1 MNTLTKCLDLS
12 GKFSE
17 SPLRR
22 HQSLQQL
29 LQFDADT
36 HPSRLQHIIENLQQ
50 TLKVFVIGEV
60 KAGKSS
66 LINTLV
72 GQEISP
78 TNILEATA
86 SLWEIGY
93 GSEDSAC
100 IEYHNGQNETIP
112 FENVQSVLS
121 ITNQENLEKAKDIAC
136 IKVRTKQHD
145 FRELLLVDSPG
156 LATVTEQNAQL
167 TRSVLE
173 DVDIAL
179 WVLNANHLGQT
190 DIMQEVENLAQL
202 GKPIIAVISKID
214 EVDTSPERLI
224 KYVSRHAGE
233 YFTEIFAL
241 SAHSSKPNDEYFEYF
256 EEFKTYLKEQ
266 VSQKAKDVKQDSV
279 ESSLEAL
286 HYAEKAVHESIIRQ
300 MQHKLNDL
308 SAFDQ
313 DLEFEKELLIS
324 EINSQVDS
332 QCTEIFQNSE
342 LQQQIK
348 TILLGHQQ
356 NDPVTQTKMENI
368 KNTLANPFSKV
379 QVMEESVLDQIVN
392 QQIYTIHDRVHPYY
406 ISSMKSLVANTQQ
419 KSKQRFTEFRSNEEL
434 LLQQSYAMFE
444 YDVKPELN
452 ETYDVMDTTMKAT
465 VFAGVAGTMA
475 AGYTAVLG
483 ANAAAV
489 TMGAAMSAIALPVVV
504 CGAVLGGGFAYFQN
518 KKNQD
523 ALQIEILRLTK
534 QIQDTVRAEL
544 LKTYHQKVESDI
556 QVLKHEYTK
565 GMLGG
570 YDIHQFRNH
579 MFATENY
586 VRNL

>member
-1 MNTLTKCLDLS
+1 MFT
-12 GKFSE
+12 
-17 SPLRR
+17 SPLRI
-22 HQSLQQL
+22 HQPLHL
-29 LQFDADT
+29 LFQFDVET
-36 HPSRLQHIIENLQQ
+36 HSSRLQHIIENLQQ

-66 LINTLV
+66 LINILV
-72 GQEISP
+72 GQQISP

-93 GSEDSAC
+93 GQEDTVS
-100 IEYHNGQNETIP
+100 IEYHNGLSEKIP
-112 FENVQSVLS
+112 FDQVQSVLS
-121 ITNQENLEKAKDIAC
+121 ITNQENLEKAKDIAYV
-136 IKVRTKQHD
+136 KVRTRKHD
-145 FRELLLVDSPG
+145 FRELLLIDSPG

-167 TRSVLE
+167 TRNVLE

-224 KYVSRHAGE
+224 KYVNRHAGE
-233 YFTEIFAL
+233 YFTEVFAL
-241 SAHSSKPNDEYFEYF
+241 SAHSSQQNDEYFEYF
-256 EEFKTYLKEQ
+256 EEFKKYLKEQ
-266 VSQKAKDVKQDSV
+266 VSHKAKDVKKDSV

-300 MQHKLNDL
+300 MQHKLTDL

-313 DLEFEKELLIS
+313 DLEFEKEMLIS

-332 QCTEIFQNSE
+332 ECTEICQNSA

-348 TILLGHQQ
+348 AILLGHQQ
-356 NDPVTQTKMENI
+356 NDPATQTKMENL

-379 QVMEESVLDQIVN
+379 QAMEESVLDQIVN
-392 QQIYTIHDRVHPYY
+392 QQIYTIHDHVQPYY
-406 ISSMKSLVANTQQ
+406 ISSMKSLVTNIQQ

-434 LLQQSYAMFE
+434 LLQQTYAMFD

-452 ETYDVMDTTMKAT
+452 ETYDVIDTTMKAT

-504 CGAVLGGGFAYFQN
+504 CGAVLGSGFAYFQN

-523 ALQIEILRLTK
+523 ALQVEILRLSK
-534 QIQDTVRAEL
+534 QIQDTVRFEL
-544 LKTYHQKVESDI
+544 LKTYHQKIESDI
-556 QVLKHEYTK
+556 HLLKHEYAK

-570 YDIHQFRNH
+570 YDINQFRNQ

-586 VRNL
+586 VRDL

>member
-1 MNTLTKCLDLS
+1 M
-12 GKFSE
+12 
-17 SPLRR
+17 
-22 HQSLQQL
+22 
-29 LQFDADT
+29 
-36 HPSRLQHIIENLQQ
+36 
-50 TLKVFVIGEV
+50 
-60 KAGKSS
+60 
-66 LINTLV
+66 
-72 GQEISP
+72 
-78 TNILEATA
+78 
-86 SLWEIGY
+86 
-93 GSEDSAC
+93 
-100 IEYHNGQNETIP
+100 
-112 FENVQSVLS
+112 
-121 ITNQENLEKAKDIAC
+121 
-136 IKVRTKQHD
+136 KVRTRKHD
-145 FRELLLVDSPG
+145 FRELLLIDSPG

-167 TRSVLE
+167 TRNVLE

-224 KYVSRHAGE
+224 KYVNRHAGE
-233 YFTEIFAL
+233 YFTEVFAL
-241 SAHSSKPNDEYFEYF
+241 SAHSSQQNDEYFEYF
-256 EEFKTYLKEQ
+256 EEFKKYLKEQ
-266 VSQKAKDVKQDSV
+266 VSHKAKDVKKDSV

-300 MQHKLNDL
+300 MQHKLTDL

-313 DLEFEKELLIS
+313 DLEFEKEMLIS

-332 QCTEIFQNSE
+332 QCTEICQNSA

-348 TILLGHQQ
+348 AILLGHQQ
-356 NDPVTQTKMENI
+356 NDPATQTKMENL

-379 QVMEESVLDQIVN
+379 QAMEESVLDQIVN
-392 QQIYTIHDRVHPYY
+392 QQIYTIHDHVQPYY
-406 ISSMKSLVANTQQ
+406 ISSMKSLVTNIQQ

-434 LLQQSYAMFE
+434 LLQQTYAMFD

-452 ETYDVMDTTMKAT
+452 ETYDVIDTTMKAT

-504 CGAVLGGGFAYFQN
+504 CGAVLGSGFAYFQN

-523 ALQIEILRLTK
+523 ALQVEILRLSK
-534 QIQDTVRAEL
+534 QIQDTVRFEL
-544 LKTYHQKVESDI
+544 LKTYHQKIESDI
-556 QVLKHEYTK
+556 HLLKHEYAK

-570 YDIHQFRNH
+570 YDINQFRNQ

-586 VRNL
+586 VRDL

>member
-1 MNTLTKCLDLS
+1 MFT
-12 GKFSE
+12 
-17 SPLRR
+17 SPLRI
-22 HQSLQQL
+22 HQPLHL
-29 LQFDADT
+29 LFQFDVET
-36 HPSRLQHIIENLQQ
+36 HSSRLQHIIENLQQ

-72 GQEISP
+72 GQQISP

-93 GSEDSAC
+93 GQEDTVS
-100 IEYHNGQNETIP
+100 IEYHNGLSEKIP
-112 FENVQSVLS
+112 FDQVHSVLS
-121 ITNQENLEKAKDIAC
+121 ITNQENLEKAKDIAYV
-136 IKVRTKQHD
+136 KVRTRQHD
-145 FRELLLVDSPG
+145 FRELLLIDSPG

-167 TRSVLE
+167 TRNVLE

-224 KYVSRHAGE
+224 KYVNRHAGE
-233 YFTEIFAL
+233 YFTEVFAL
-241 SAHSSKPNDEYFEYF
+241 SAHSSQQNDEYFEYF
-256 EEFKTYLKEQ
+256 EEFKKYLKEQ
-266 VSQKAKDVKQDSV
+266 VSHKAKDVKKDSV

-300 MQHKLNDL
+300 MQHKLTDL

-313 DLEFEKELLIS
+313 DLEFEKEMLIS

-332 QCTEIFQNSE
+332 QCTEICQNSA

-348 TILLGHQQ
+348 AILLGHQQ
-356 NDPVTQTKMENI
+356 NDPATQTKMENL

-379 QVMEESVLDQIVN
+379 QAMEESVLDQIVN
-392 QQIYTIHDRVHPYY
+392 QQIYTIHDHVQPYY
-406 ISSMKSLVANTQQ
+406 ISSMKSLVTNIQQ

-434 LLQQSYAMFE
+434 LLQQTYAMFD

-452 ETYDVMDTTMKAT
+452 ETYDVIDTTMKAT

-504 CGAVLGGGFAYFQN
+504 CGAVLGSGFVYFQN

-523 ALQIEILRLTK
+523 ALQVEILRLSK
-534 QIQDTVRAEL
+534 QIQDTVRFEL
-544 LKTYHQKVESDI
+544 LKTYHQKIESDI
-556 QVLKHEYTK
+556 HLLKHEYAK

-570 YDIHQFRNH
+570 YDINQFRNQ

-586 VRNL
+586 VRDL

>member
-1 MNTLTKCLDLS
+1 MFT
-12 GKFSE
+12 
-17 SPLRR
+17 SPLRI
-22 HQSLQQL
+22 HQPLHL
-29 LQFDADT
+29 LFQFDVET
-36 HPSRLQHIIENLQQ
+36 HSSRLQHIIENLQQ
-50 TLKVFVIGEV
+50 TLKVFVVGEV

-72 GQEISP
+72 GQQISP

-93 GSEDSAC
+93 GQEDTVS
-100 IEYHNGQNETIP
+100 IEYHNGLSEKIP
-112 FENVQSVLS
+112 FDQVQSVLS
-121 ITNQENLEKAKDIAC
+121 ITNQENLEKAKDIAYV
-136 IKVRTKQHD
+136 KVRTRQHD
-145 FRELLLVDSPG
+145 FRELLLIDSPG

-167 TRSVLE
+167 TRNVLE

-224 KYVSRHAGE
+224 KYVNRHAGE
-233 YFTEIFAL
+233 YFTEVFAL
-241 SAHSSKPNDEYFEYF
+241 SAHSSQQNDEYFEYF
-256 EEFKTYLKEQ
+256 EEFKKYLKEQ
-266 VSQKAKDVKQDSV
+266 VSHKAKDVKKDSV

-300 MQHKLNDL
+300 MQHKLTDL

-313 DLEFEKELLIS
+313 DLEFEKEMLIS

-332 QCTEIFQNSE
+332 QCTEICQNSA

-348 TILLGHQQ
+348 AILLGHQQ
-356 NDPVTQTKMENI
+356 NDPATQTKMENL

-379 QVMEESVLDQIVN
+379 QAMEESVLDQIVN
-392 QQIYTIHDRVHPYY
+392 QQIYTIHDHVQPYY
-406 ISSMKSLVANTQQ
+406 ISSMKSLVTNIQQ

-434 LLQQSYAMFE
+434 LLQQTYAMFD

-452 ETYDVMDTTMKAT
+452 ETYDVIDTTMKAT

-489 TMGAAMSAIALPVVV
+489 TMGAAMGAIALPVVV
-504 CGAVLGGGFAYFQN
+504 CGAVLGSGFAYFQN

-523 ALQIEILRLTK
+523 ALQVEILRLSK
-534 QIQDTVRAEL
+534 QIQDTVRSEL
-544 LKTYHQKVESDI
+544 LKTYHQKIESDI
-556 QVLKHEYTK
+556 HLLKHEYAK

-570 YDIHQFRNH
+570 YDINQFRNQ

-586 VRNL
+586 VRDL

>member
-1 MNTLTKCLDLS
+1 MFT
-12 GKFSE
+12 
-17 SPLRR
+17 SPLRI
-22 HQSLQQL
+22 HQPLHL
-29 LQFDADT
+29 LFQFDVET
-36 HPSRLQHIIENLQQ
+36 HSSRLQHIIENLQQ
-50 TLKVFVIGEV
+50 TLKVFVVGEV

-72 GQEISP
+72 GQQISP

-93 GSEDSAC
+93 GQEDTVS
-100 IEYHNGQNETIP
+100 IEYHNGLSEKIP
-112 FENVQSVLS
+112 FDQVQSVLS
-121 ITNQENLEKAKDIAC
+121 ITNQENLEKAKDIAYV
-136 IKVRTKQHD
+136 KVRTRKHD
-145 FRELLLVDSPG
+145 FRELLLIDSPG

-167 TRSVLE
+167 TRNVLE

-224 KYVSRHAGE
+224 KYVNRHAGE
-233 YFTEIFAL
+233 YFTEVFAL
-241 SAHSSKPNDEYFEYF
+241 SAHSSQQNDEYFEYF
-256 EEFKTYLKEQ
+256 EEFKKYLKEQ
-266 VSQKAKDVKQDSV
+266 VSHKAKDVKKDSV

-300 MQHKLNDL
+300 MQHKLTDL

-313 DLEFEKELLIS
+313 DLEFEKEMLIS

-332 QCTEIFQNSE
+332 ECTEICQNSA

-348 TILLGHQQ
+348 AILLGHQQ
-356 NDPVTQTKMENI
+356 NDPATQTKMENL

-379 QVMEESVLDQIVN
+379 QAMEESVLDQIVN
-392 QQIYTIHDRVHPYY
+392 QQIYTIHDHVQPYY
-406 ISSMKSLVANTQQ
+406 ISSMKSLVTNIQQ

-434 LLQQSYAMFE
+434 LLQQTYAMFD

-452 ETYDVMDTTMKAT
+452 ETYDVIDTTMKAT

-504 CGAVLGGGFAYFQN
+504 CGAVLGSGFAYFQN

-523 ALQIEILRLTK
+523 ALQVEILRLSK
-534 QIQDTVRAEL
+534 QIQDTVRFEL
-544 LKTYHQKVESDI
+544 LKTYHQKIESDI
-556 QVLKHEYTK
+556 HLLKHEYAK

-570 YDIHQFRNH
+570 YDINQFRNQ

-586 VRNL
+586 VRDL

>member
-1 MNTLTKCLDLS
+1 MFT
-12 GKFSE
+12 
-17 SPLRR
+17 SPLRI
-22 HQSLQQL
+22 HQTLHL
-29 LQFDADT
+29 LFQFDVET
-36 HPSRLQHIIENLQQ
+36 HSSRLQHIIENLQQ

-72 GQEISP
+72 GQQISP

-93 GSEDSAC
+93 GQEDTVS
-100 IEYHNGQNETIP
+100 IEYHNGLSEKIP
-112 FENVQSVLS
+112 FDQVHSVLS
-121 ITNQENLEKAKDIAC
+121 ITNQENLEKAKDIAYV
-136 IKVRTKQHD
+136 KVRTRQHD
-145 FRELLLVDSPG
+145 FRELLLIDSPG

-167 TRSVLE
+167 TRNVLE

-224 KYVSRHAGE
+224 KYVNRHAGE
-233 YFTEIFAL
+233 YFTEVFAL
-241 SAHSSKPNDEYFEYF
+241 SAHSSQQNDEYFEYF
-256 EEFKTYLKEQ
+256 EEFKKYLKEQ
-266 VSQKAKDVKQDSV
+266 VSHKAKDVKKDSV

-300 MQHKLNDL
+300 MQHKLTDL

-313 DLEFEKELLIS
+313 DLEFEKEMLIS

-332 QCTEIFQNSE
+332 ECTEICQNSA

-348 TILLGHQQ
+348 AILLGHQQ
-356 NDPVTQTKMENI
+356 NDPATQTKMENL

-379 QVMEESVLDQIVN
+379 QAMEESVLDQIVN
-392 QQIYTIHDRVHPYY
+392 QQIYTIHDHVQPYY
-406 ISSMKSLVANTQQ
+406 ISSMKSLVTNIQQ

-434 LLQQSYAMFE
+434 LLQQTYAMFD

-452 ETYDVMDTTMKAT
+452 ETYDVIDTTMKAT

-504 CGAVLGGGFAYFQN
+504 CGAVLGSGFVYFQN

-523 ALQIEILRLTK
+523 ALQVEILRLSK
-534 QIQDTVRAEL
+534 QIQDTVRFEL
-544 LKTYHQKVESDI
+544 LKTYHQKIESDI
-556 QVLKHEYTK
+556 HLLKHEYAK

-570 YDIHQFRNH
+570 YDINQFRNQ

-586 VRNL
+586 VRDL

>member
-1 MNTLTKCLDLS
+1 MFT
-12 GKFSE
+12 
-17 SPLRR
+17 SPLRI
-22 HQSLQQL
+22 HQPLHL
-29 LQFDADT
+29 LFQFDVET
-36 HPSRLQHIIENLQQ
+36 HSSRLQHIIENLQQ

-66 LINTLV
+66 LINILV
-72 GQEISP
+72 GQQISP

-93 GSEDSAC
+93 GQEDTAS
-100 IEYHNGQNETIP
+100 IEYHNGLSEKIP
-112 FENVQSVLS
+112 FDQVQSVLS
-121 ITNQENLEKAKDIAC
+121 ITNQENLEKAKDIAYV
-136 IKVRTKQHD
+136 KVRTRKHD
-145 FRELLLVDSPG
+145 FRELLLIDSPG

-167 TRSVLE
+167 TRNVLE

-224 KYVSRHAGE
+224 KYVNRHAGE
-233 YFTEIFAL
+233 YFTEVFAL
-241 SAHSSKPNDEYFEYF
+241 SAHSSQQNDEYFEYF

-266 VSQKAKDVKQDSV
+266 VSHKAKDVKKDSV

-300 MQHKLNDL
+300 MQHKLTDL

-313 DLEFEKELLIS
+313 DLEFEKEMLIS

-332 QCTEIFQNSE
+332 ECTEICQNSA

-348 TILLGHQQ
+348 AILLGHQQ
-356 NDPVTQTKMENI
+356 NDPATQTKMENL

-379 QVMEESVLDQIVN
+379 QAMEESVLDQIVN
-392 QQIYTIHDRVHPYY
+392 QQIYTIHDHVQPYY
-406 ISSMKSLVANTQQ
+406 ISSMKSLVTNIQQ

-434 LLQQSYAMFE
+434 LLQQTYAMFD

-452 ETYDVMDTTMKAT
+452 ETYDVIDTTMKAT

-504 CGAVLGGGFAYFQN
+504 CGAVLGSGFAYFQN

-523 ALQIEILRLTK
+523 ALQVEILRLSK
-534 QIQDTVRAEL
+534 QIQDTVRFEL
-544 LKTYHQKVESDI
+544 LKTYHQKIESDI
-556 QVLKHEYTK
+556 HLLKHEYAK

-570 YDIHQFRNH
+570 YDINQFRNQ

-586 VRNL
+586 VRDL